1 MIKNDRSRQRPSISE
16 RQNQNSKD
24 LSFCVGHSLLTTQ
37 SVIWSLCF
45 SGRGILFFFSP
56 AMSWISVGFGR
67 VCKLVLH
74 IIKRKKKYHREG
86 KQSEWKPCWD
96 SVCLWHLLYKWCL
109 TCFPYFPEWNFC
121 CSPSLIL
128 QGCLVIRLT
137 NTPSDRQGIFQGSKE
152 DPYPLI
158 SPGGL
163 EIVQEAD
170 VLYTENIPKC
180 SPSLSAMNS
189 LLHFPSESE
198 SQTSIFL
205 GISEQILALC
215 SYKPCHIHFHP
226 VLQTFHAAGMQ
237 SAFISCK

>member
-1 MIKNDRSRQRPSISE
+1 MLLWQRNIIFLFPWNVMDICG
-16 RQNQNSKD
+16 
-24 LSFCVGHSLLTTQ
+24 FWTSLQASTTYN
-37 SVIWSLCF
+37 
-45 SGRGILFFFSP
+45 
-56 AMSWISVGFGR
+56 
-67 VCKLVLH
+67 
-74 IIKRKKKYHREG
+74 KKKKNITERENKLYENHVG
-86 KQSEWKPCWD
+86 T
-96 SVCLWHLLYKWCL
+96 VCVCDTYCIKWCL

-137 NTPSDRQGIFQGSKE
+137 NTPSDRQGIFQGSKK

-170 VLYTENIPKC
+170 VLYTENTPKC

-226 VLQTFHAAGMQ
+226 ALQTFHAAGMQ